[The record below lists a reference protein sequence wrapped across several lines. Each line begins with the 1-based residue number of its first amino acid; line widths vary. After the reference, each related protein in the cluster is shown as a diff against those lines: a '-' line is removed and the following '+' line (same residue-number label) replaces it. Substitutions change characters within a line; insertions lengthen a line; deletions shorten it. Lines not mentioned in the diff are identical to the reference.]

1 MIITL
6 TTDFGYADPFVGIMK
21 GVICGINPQARIV
34 DISHGIPAQDILAAA
49 LVLRHSAQYFPPRTI
64 HVVVVDPGVGS
75 ARRPLLLEFEES
87 YFIGPDNGVLSLA
100 VERKGPMR
108 IVHLSNPSYH
118 LRPTSTTF
126 HGRDIFA
133 PAAAYLSRGIALEA
147 FGELTDHF
155 ARLSWPTAVKT
166 GARMTGEIVYIDRF
180 GNLITNIGADD
191 LKEVSGQQLRITL
204 CDISILG
211 LASNY
216 AAGEQT
222 RYFALINSWGLLE
235 IAIYKDS
242 AQKRCGAIIG
252 DKVQVTWVSSE
263 EHPNGG
269 QL

>member
-1 MIITL
+1 MLITL

-21 GVICGINPQARIV
+21 GVICGINPQVRIV

-49 LVLRHSAQYFPPRTI
+49 LALRYSTRYFPPRTI

-75 ARRPLLLEFEES
+75 ARQPLLLEFEEN

-100 VERKGPMR
+100 MEGKGPTR

-133 PAAAYLSRGIALEA
+133 PTAAYLSRGVAPEAL
-147 FGELTDHF
+147 GELTDHF
-155 ARLSWPTAVKT
+155 ARLSWPTVVKT
-166 GARMTGEIVYIDRF
+166 ETSMTGEIVYSDGF

-191 LKEVSGQQLRITL
+191 LKELSGQQLRITL
-204 CDISILG
+204 CDLSIPG
-211 LASNY
+211 LAANY
-216 AAGEQT
+216 AAVERN
-222 RYFALINSWGLLE
+222 RYVALINSWGLLE

-242 AQKRCGAIIG
+242 AQKCSGAIIG
-252 DKVQVTWVSSE
+252 DKVQITWV
-263 EHPNGG
+263 P
-269 QL
+269 